1 MRLETDLFD
10 ISIKIPLHN
19 CNKIPYKEDCLKI
32 VNECKKHNL
41 ILTIGEADYLW
52 SEISDKK
59 YAAGW
64 MNLDH
69 MDIWEEISSFI
80 ERDIV
85 KALSNERDLYNDYDE
100 DYKDVIY

>member
-10 ISIKIPLHN
+10 INIKIPSQSN
-19 CNKIPYKEDCLKI
+19 YQVSYKEDCLKI
-32 VNECKKHNL
+32 IKECKKHDL

-52 SEISDKK
+52 SEISNKK

-69 MDIWEEISSFI
+69 MDLWEEISSFI

-85 KALSNERDLYNDYDE
+85 KALSKERDLYHDFDE
-100 DYKDVIY
+100 DYKDILY

>member
-1 MRLETDLFD
+1 MRLETDLFH
-10 ISIKIPLHN
+10 ITIKTSSYN
-19 CNKIPYKEDCLKI
+19 YEKNPYTNDCLKI
-32 VNECKKHNL
+32 VKECKKHGL
-41 ILTIGEADYLW
+41 TLTIGEADYLW

-85 KALSNERDLYNDYDE
+85 KTLSNERDLYNDFDE
-100 DYKDVIY
+100 DYKDISY